1 MINLIVKMRI
11 DEHAKKANREK
22 TKLYDKIQKED
33 KTKLSDSK
41 ITDKDDNTN

>member
-1 MINLIVKMRI
+1 MINLIVKMRV
-11 DEHAKKANREK
+11 DEHAKKLIEK
-22 TKLYDKIQKED
+22 RQNYMTKFKKKD